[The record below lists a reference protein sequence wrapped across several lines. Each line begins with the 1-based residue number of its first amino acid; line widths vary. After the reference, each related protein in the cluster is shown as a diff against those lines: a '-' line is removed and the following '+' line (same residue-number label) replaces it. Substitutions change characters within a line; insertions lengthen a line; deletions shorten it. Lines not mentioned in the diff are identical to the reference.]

1 MAGDVVIIIEDWG
14 RGIEVRNDESVARLR
29 RFVQEAGAG
38 ERWAAVLPWVT
49 RRDRRAWEERLRTA
63 GFELKIADTSEKM
76 EKLKGL
82 PQRKIVPYPHEG
94 EMLYLYADAAS
105 CKCVYVG
112 TPDAYQRYVEY
123 LVAQGIAQNNARAA
137 QANAA
142 ATTPYNA
149 GVWTIWW

>member
-1 MAGDVVIIIEDWG
+1 MKNRQTFSAALLIAAAL
-14 RGIEVRNDESVARLR
+14 GIALCGCAAKKEQIAMNT
-29 RFVQEAGAG
+29 
-38 ERWAAVLPWVT
+38 ERM
-49 RRDRRAWEERLRTA
+49 LRTA
-63 GFELKIADTSEKM
+63 GFEVKIADTPEKM

-82 PQRKIVPYPHEG
+82 AQRKIVPYPHEG

-123 LVAQGIAQNNARAA
+123 QVAQGVAQNNVKAQ

-149 GVWTIWW
+149 GVWTVWW

>member
-1 MAGDVVIIIEDWG
+1 MKNRQTFSAALLIAAAL
-14 RGIEVRNDESVARLR
+14 GIALCGCAAKKEQIAMNT
-29 RFVQEAGAG
+29 
-38 ERWAAVLPWVT
+38 ERM
-49 RRDRRAWEERLRTA
+49 LRTA
-63 GFELKIADTSEKM
+63 GFEIKIADTPEKM

-82 PQRKIVPYPHEG
+82 AQRKIVPYPHEG

-112 TPDAYQRYVEY
+112 TPDDYQRYVEY
-123 LVAQGIAQNNARAA
+123 QVAQGIAENNARAV

-149 GVWTIWW
+149 GVWHIWW